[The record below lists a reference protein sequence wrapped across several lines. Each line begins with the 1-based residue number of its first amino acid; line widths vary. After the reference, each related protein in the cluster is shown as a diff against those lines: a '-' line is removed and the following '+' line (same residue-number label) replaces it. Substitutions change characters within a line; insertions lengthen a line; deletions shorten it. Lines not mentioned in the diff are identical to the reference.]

1 MMVILKEIEFCE
13 HKNYMR
19 HHKIKM
25 IFAEK
30 EDSEELY
37 TFYSTIEVQYCTKE
51 ELENGSLS
59 DSLIEKKKAFAEK
72 QIGKAFEI
80 NLYKFTVRELTNDR
94 YIAFRV
100 SEPRDYY
107 DLDVQIDDYF
117 IASYMTKQDVIMGI
131 KYSITMKGLK
141 GLASGVLQ
149 DYSTEKI
156 TEELFF
162 SKPIPEKPHFD
173 IPYNK
178 YSNLTDSYIIN
189 EVAIEDVRK
198 GCNLAYLIEDREIS
212 HYEFDMYI
220 QQIEDYRLRVRKAKD
235 RNESLRKK
243 IFFWE
248 PKEIVEELELNSE
261 VIALFRDCIILGK
274 SNSNECIK
282 ADLAYMEECE
292 KRLKKR
298 YMGEDMVKTEL
309 REEWKEFILAL
320 GKKYKGKKVIKPVIK
335 NEI

>member
-1 MMVILKEIEFCE
+1 MVILKEIEFCE
-13 HKNYMR
+13 HKSYMR

-100 SEPRDYY
+100 SESRDYY

-178 YSNLTDSYIIN
+178 YLNLTDSYIIN

-198 GCNLAYLIEDREIS
+198 GCNLAYLT
-212 HYEFDMYI
+212 
-220 QQIEDYRLRVRKAKD
+220 QV
-235 RNESLRKK
+235 
-243 IFFWE
+243 
-248 PKEIVEELELNSE
+248 
-261 VIALFRDCIILGK
+261 
-274 SNSNECIK
+274 
-282 ADLAYMEECE
+282 
-292 KRLKKR
+292 
-298 YMGEDMVKTEL
+298 
-309 REEWKEFILAL
+309 
-320 GKKYKGKKVIKPVIK
+320 
-335 NEI
+335 